1 MTAAASPGAADGRL
15 VRLWHLARTAV
26 FLGWVRLQRRYVGS
40 TLGALWSLA
49 NPVGMAL
56 ILFLVFAHFMRV
68 PIPNYGLYL
77 VAGLIPWTFLSTS
90 LNVAT
95 QSLTSRRHV
104 LQSSHVSPVVFV
116 IADVTAELIMFAL
129 AYLALLVLAW
139 IMFGSPGAAILALP
153 IVLLPLVVFTGA
165 IGVAVAYLSV
175 RFRDVP
181 HVLQVFLAMMFWLVP
196 VVYAVDMVPEPFRF
210 VVNYNPFALMIL
222 PATLV
227 VHGGILPSAKLFLTS
242 AGMAALACLVAWWV
256 RRRLGPDLVYYL

>member
-1 MTAAASPGAADGRL
+1 MATGADLAAGRGPVSRLRHLVNTAF
-15 VRLWHLARTAV
+15 
-26 FLGWVRLQRRYVGS
+26 FLGWTRLRRRYVGS

-49 NPVGMAL
+49 NPIATTL

-68 PIPNYGLYL
+68 PVPNYGLYL
-77 VAGLIPWTFLSTS
+77 VAGIIPWTFLATS
-90 LNVAT
+90 LNAAT
-95 QSLTSRRHV
+95 QSLTSRREV
-104 LQSSHVSPVVFV
+104 LQSSLVSPVVFV
-116 IADVTAELIMFAL
+116 VADVAAELIMFAI

-139 IMFGSPGAAILALP
+139 IIFGPPSLVVLALP

-165 IGVAVAYLSV
+165 VGIAVAFLSA

-181 HVLQVFLAMMFWLVP
+181 HLLQVFLAMMFWLVP

-227 VHGGILPSAKLFLTS
+227 VHGGILPSAKLFATS
-242 AGMAALACLVAWWV
+242 VGMAALACLLAWWIQRAL
-256 RRRLGPDLVYYL
+256 RRDLVFHL